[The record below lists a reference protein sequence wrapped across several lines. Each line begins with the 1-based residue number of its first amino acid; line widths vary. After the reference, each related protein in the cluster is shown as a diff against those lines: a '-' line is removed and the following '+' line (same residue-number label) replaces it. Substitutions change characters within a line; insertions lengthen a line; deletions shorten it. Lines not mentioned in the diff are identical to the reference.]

1 MIFSSSIFL
10 FCFLPF
16 VLFLYY
22 ISPGKIK
29 NITLLLA
36 SLLFYWWGQP
46 SYLYLLLISIAV
58 NWLGALLIH
67 IFQNKAAKC
76 VSLVVTLLVNVGLL
90 GVFKY
95 ADFAITTFNQI
106 TSGSVPLANI
116 VLPIGIS
123 FFTFQGMSYVIDV
136 YRGNGEVCLNPL
148 DTALYISLFPQLIA
162 GPIIKYNEVYKQI
175 KNREHSVS
183 HFYDGIH
190 IFVIGLAK
198 KVLISNVLAETAD
211 DIFGAL
217 PDGIDCP
224 SAWLGIICYTLQI
237 YFDFSGYSDMAIG
250 LGKMF
255 GFHFPKN
262 FNYPYISTSI
272 TDFWRRWHIS
282 LSTWFRDYIY
292 IPLGGS
298 RTGNRTFNLL
308 AVFFVTGLWHGA
320 SWNFVLWGLWYGIL
334 LVLEKPLLKT
344 KLYSQIPIFI
354 KWIATMF
361 IVILGWVLFRA
372 PDLAAAVD
380 YIKVM
385 FGRLSFA
392 ADAVDFSFAY
402 YIDARLL
409 FTLII
414 AVIACCPIA
423 KLFRKQHASNI
434 PSYKILI
441 LDIIKTI
448 YIFSLLIIC
457 IIYIVNNVYN
467 PFIYFQF

>member
-10 FCFLPF
+10 FCFLPC
-16 VLFLYY
+16 VLLFYY
-22 ISPGKIK
+22 ITPNRFK
-29 NITLLLA
+29 NITLLVF

-46 SYLYLLLISIAV
+46 SYIYLLIASIVINWIGGLVIHHSHTKLSKKISLV
-58 NWLGALLIH
+58 FFLLI
-67 IFQNKAAKC
+67 N
-76 VSLVVTLLVNVGLL
+76 VSLL
-90 GVFKY
+90 GVYKY
-95 ADFAITTFNQI
+95 ADFAITTFNQL
-106 TSGSVPLANI
+106 SGYEIALTNI

-123 FFTFQGMSYVIDV
+123 FFTFQGMSYIIDI
-136 YRGNGEVCLNPL
+136 YRGSCECCYNPL

-162 GPIIKYNEVYKQI
+162 GPIIKYNEIYSQI
-175 KNREHSVS
+175 KERIHSIPL
-183 HFYDGIH
+183 FCDGIH
-190 IFVIGLAK
+190 IFVAGLAK

-211 DIFGAL
+211 AIFDAL
-217 PDGIDCP
+217 PNGIDCP

-255 GFHFPKN
+255 GFNFSKN

-272 TDFWRRWHIS
+272 TEFWRRWHIS

-298 RTGNRTFNLL
+298 RSGNRTVNLL
-308 AVFFVTGLWHGA
+308 VVFFVTGLWHGA

-334 LVLEKPLLKT
+334 LVLEKPVLKT
-344 KLYSQIPIFI
+344 KIYSRIPTIV
-354 KWIATMF
+354 KWTVTML
-361 IVILGWVLFRA
+361 IVVLGWVLFRA
-372 PDLAAAVD
+372 PDLQTAID

-385 FGRLSFA
+385 FGMSPALT
-392 ADAVDFSFAY
+392 DAIHFSFEY
-402 YIDARLL
+402 YIDKRLI

-414 AVIACCPIA
+414 ATFAC
-423 KLFRKQHASNI
+423 I
-434 PSYKILI
+434 PVYKRCENYINTHI
-441 LDIIKTI
+441 ITQIIKTAF
-448 YIFSLLIIC
+448 IFALLLIC